1 MGNPAT
7 DSQSSVESSSRLDDR
22 TFAAQYQLAYPRLW
36 LIAAGII
43 GDRTHAEDIVQEAAI
58 IAWRKLDEFTPGSNL
73 VAWMSEIV
81 RRCALNYARKTS
93 NRATVA
99 ADPRTLDVAKGLTQS
114 EVSIST
120 AVSSTGTL
128 SEHQTE
134 FDDQVL
140 QALNSLSDVARCC
153 LLLRTIEHLSY
164 AEISQLMQIPE
175 GTAMSHVHRS
185 KAAVRRQLQRRC
197 QVRPK

>member
-1 MGNPAT
+1 M
-7 DSQSSVESSSRLDDR
+7 DDR

-58 IAWRKLDEFTPGSNL
+58 IAWRKLDKFVPGSNL

-99 ADPRTLDVAKGLTQS
+99 ADPRALDIAKGRTQS
-114 EVSIST
+114 EVSISS
-120 AVSSTGTL
+120 AVSSSGTL
-128 SEHQTE
+128 SENQTE

-140 QALNSLSDVARCC
+140 RALNSLSDVARCC
-153 LLLRTIEHLSY
+153 LLLRTVQHLSY

-185 KAAVRRQLQRRC
+185 KAAVRRQLQ
-197 QVRPK
+197 